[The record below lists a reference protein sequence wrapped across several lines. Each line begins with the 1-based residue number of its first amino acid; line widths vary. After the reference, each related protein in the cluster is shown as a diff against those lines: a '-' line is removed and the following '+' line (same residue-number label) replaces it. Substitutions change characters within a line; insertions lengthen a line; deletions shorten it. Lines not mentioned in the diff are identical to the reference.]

1 MISYSKLFY
10 AIVNKSVDNDVEVY
24 IINTNNNANGATQM
38 RNKISQKAADD
49 LGQILKS
56 RECDQILYDE
66 KSSDDDWDAHLLRLN
81 AKIRIIKA
89 NIRLYDE
96 FGIEIRAIEYL
107 QDSLSFYKNL
117 ARTAGSGC
125 E

>member
-1 MISYSKLFY
+1 VCSS
-10 AIVNKSVDNDVEVY
+10 NQQ
-24 IINTNNNANGATQM
+24 NGATQM
-38 RNKISQKAADD
+38 KNKISQEAADD

-66 KSSDDDWDAHLLRLN
+66 KAGDDWDAHLLRLN

-107 QDSLSFYKNL
+107 QDSLSYYKDL
-117 ARTAGSGC
+117 ARTAGLGC
-125 E
+125 